1 MMTKASSSNDT
12 NTKRCVLLSPPPH
25 ADSAA
30 HNRHAHTSDHA
41 QPQSTITQR
50 EPQSCSVNHANSRK
64 QCGPA
69 PSNKARRV
77 PSESTRGHLSAVQSS
92 HETSEITTRTRSTKR
107 GKSKKMPH
115 CERVVFFSSS
125 FQLISARELWPT
137 QKKVRGL
144 LLCDPFLCMQ
154 MYSVAW
160 DSFVTIFMA
169 TTIRNNAT

>member
-92 HETSEITTRTRSTKR
+92 HEPREITMRTRSTER
-107 GKSKKMPH
+107 GKKRKRLH
-115 CERVVFFSSS
+115 CARAVFLLLLLSEIS
-125 FQLISARELWPT
+125 FGSL
-137 QKKVRGL
+137 QKKKL
-144 LLCDPFLCMQ
+144 AHSC
-154 MYSVAW
+154 
-160 DSFVTIFMA
+160 VTA
-169 TTIRNNAT
+169 S